1 MAEIE
6 DVPKRYLKKVMKR
19 HSQLQSQ
26 TRTVGKWPFRKRKT
40 FITCNCW
47 WKGRE
52 DVPGAEM
59 QELSMVHSY
68 LVRREMDKHVINE
81 AIKLGWKPRER
92 KRY

>member
-1 MAEIE
+1 
-6 DVPKRYLKKVMKR
+6 MKL
-19 HSQLQSQ
+19 HSQIQSE

-40 FITCNCW
+40 FITCNCG
-47 WKGRE
+47 WKGRD

-59 QELSMVHSY
+59 QELSMVHQY
-68 LVRREMDKHVINE
+68 LVRLEMDTHVINE